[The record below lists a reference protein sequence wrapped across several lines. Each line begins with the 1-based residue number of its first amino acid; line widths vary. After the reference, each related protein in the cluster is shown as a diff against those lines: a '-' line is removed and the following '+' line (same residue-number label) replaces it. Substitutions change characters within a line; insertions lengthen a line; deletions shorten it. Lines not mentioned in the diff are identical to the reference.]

1 MFCVFLRVQRNTIN
15 VDIEQVNINNLLP
28 IQGIDKRQVVGFIS
42 CLNQVLFSMI
52 YKATVLFYLRKNFT
66 SHVRYD

>member
-42 CLNQVLFSMI
+42 CPKSGFI
-52 YKATVLFYLRKNFT
+52 
-66 SHVRYD
+66 